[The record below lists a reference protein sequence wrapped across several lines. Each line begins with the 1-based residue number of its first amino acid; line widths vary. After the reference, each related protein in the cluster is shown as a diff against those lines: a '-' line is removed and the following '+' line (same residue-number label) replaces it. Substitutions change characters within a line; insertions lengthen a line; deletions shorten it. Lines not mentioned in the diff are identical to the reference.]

1 MKLIRLQLKR
11 LKNIGQLLAT
21 VAIALVL
28 TLNTAYSS
36 ATPLFVA
43 DLGVNTN
50 GSDMIYKGSD
60 VSNSKNPDV
69 GAVQQTSLPPLPN
82 EKQPMIDRADP
93 SSKVLE
99 RAGQSVQDASA
110 FLKDTANAANQRPES
125 KMNPAIEK

>member
-60 VSNSKNPDV
+60 VSNSNNPDV

>member
-11 LKNIGQLLAT
+11 FKTIGQLLTT

-50 GSDMIYKGSD
+50 GSDVIYKGSD
-60 VSNSKNPDV
+60 VSNSNNPDV
-69 GAVQQTSLPPLPN
+69 GTIQQTSLPPLPN

-125 KMNPAIEK
+125 KLNPAIGK